1 MASPSL
7 LDAATRA
14 FAMVCLA
21 DGRVDPLEERHFL
34 SFVEHDAALRH
45 AAGKSVRLAWANAV
59 RELADSKEFAPHAN
73 AIAKLAT
80 SDGDKETVMRAA
92 QAALVADHEDRPN
105 ENAAIRALAIALKLD
120 PEKY

>member
-1 MASPSL
+1 MASPTL

-21 DGRVDPLEERHFL
+21 DGRVSPLEERHFL

-45 AAGKSVRLAWANAV
+45 SAGRAVRMAWANAM
-59 RELADSKEFAPHAN
+59 RDLANSKDFAPHAT

-80 SDGDKETVMRAA
+80 TEADKATVMRAA

-105 ENAAIRALAIALKLD
+105 ESAAIRALAIALGLD